1 MSQGIAWHPLGM
13 SAPISAESFEAF
25 AEAAPGLAGQLAVP
39 EQEVGSSKIRR
50 ADHRLGELVT
60 PEYGGLP
67 VPEH

>member
-1 MSQGIAWHPLGM
+1 M

-39 EQEVGSSKIRR
+39 KQEVGSSKIRR
-50 ADHRLGELVT
+50 ADHDHRLGELVT

-67 VPEH
+67 VVSSA